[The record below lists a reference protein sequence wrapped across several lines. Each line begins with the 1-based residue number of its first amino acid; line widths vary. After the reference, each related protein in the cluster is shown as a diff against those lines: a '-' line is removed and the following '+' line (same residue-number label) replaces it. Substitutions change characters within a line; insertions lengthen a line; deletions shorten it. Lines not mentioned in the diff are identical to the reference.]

1 MGDILSD
8 LKQAII
14 DLDQNQARELADR
27 VVAGQVDFL
36 KALESCGDG
45 LQHIGSQFESGE
57 IYLPELMKSG
67 QVMQEVL
74 NILEPEMMK
83 KGERKQTLGR
93 VVIGTVQGDMH
104 DIGKNIVATM
114 FTINGFEVFDIG
126 KDVTISRFLEEAR
139 NQEAHIVAAS
149 AMLTTT
155 MAYQRDLVD
164 AIAEEGLKEKV
175 KVLVGGAPVSRQWAD
190 SIGAD
195 GFGINAIDGV
205 KTARKLLGRHD

>member
-1 MGDILSD
+1 
-8 LKQAII
+8 
-14 DLDQNQARELADR
+14 
-27 VVAGQVDFL
+27 
-36 KALESCGDG
+36 
-45 LQHIGSQFESGE
+45 
-57 IYLPELMKSG
+57 MKSG

-126 KDVTISRFLEEAR
+126 KDVTISRFLEEIR

-155 MAYQRDLVD
+155 MAYQKDLVD

-195 GFGINAIDGV
+195 GFGVNAIDGV